1 MFTIGTRTIKT
12 AIGAM
17 IALVIA
23 QLFELDNAGT
33 AAVIA
38 LLSVQSTK
46 RQSVIVAVK
55 RFTACIAG
63 MLLATILFEGTA
75 YTPIT
80 IGLLLFL
87 YIPIMAKLQLQDG
100 IVPGFVIIMQMYVKG
115 SVSIDYIANQVSII
129 LIGIIV
135 ALLVNLYMPSTEN
148 KLRQIAKETEEN
160 MKQLLLQLS
169 RFVRQKEP
177 VWNDE
182 FEILTAESV
191 KSGQQIA
198 KRNVENSFFRKENY
212 YEAYFNMRGEQIA
225 IIQRVVPSILHLP
238 STFEQSEMVAHF
250 IENIALSLHESNP
263 ATELLENVRELKAT
277 FREMELPKTRQEFET
292 RAALLILINEIER
305 FLSLKT
311 GFYEKLDAHA
321 LER

>member
-1 MFTIGTRTIKT
+1 
-12 AIGAM
+12 M
-17 IALVIA
+17 IALIIA
-23 QLFELDNAGT
+23 QLFELDNAST
-33 AAVIA
+33 AAVIT

-55 RFTACIAG
+55 RFTACIAAI
-63 MLLATILFEGTA
+63 LLATLLFEGTA
-75 YTPIT
+75 YTPLA
-80 IGLLLFL
+80 IGVLLFF
-87 YIPIMAKLQLQDG
+87 YIPIMAKLQLQEG

-115 SVSIDYIANQVSII
+115 SVTVDFIANQVSII

-148 KLRQIAKETEEN
+148 KLQEIARETEEN

-177 VWNDE
+177 VWNDK
-182 FEILTAESV
+182 FEILTAESI
-191 KSGQQIA
+191 KAGQLIA
-198 KRNVENSFFRKENY
+198 KRALENSFFRRENY
-212 YEAYFNMRGEQIA
+212 YDAYFNMRSEQIT
-225 IIQRVVPSILHLP
+225 ILQRVLPSIIHLP
-238 STFEQSEMVAHF
+238 TTFEQNEMVAQF
-250 IENIALSLHESNP
+250 IENIALSFHESNP
-263 ATELLENVRELKAT
+263 ATDLLESVRELKAT

-311 GFYEKLDAHA
+311 TFCKKLNAHSI
-321 LER
+321 ER

>member
-17 IALVIA
+17 IALIIA
-23 QLFELDNAGT
+23 QLFELDNAST
-33 AAVIA
+33 AAVIT

-55 RFTACIAG
+55 RFAACIAAI
-63 MLLATILFEGTA
+63 LLATVLFEGTA
-75 YTPIT
+75 YTPLA
-80 IGLLLFL
+80 IGVLLFF
-87 YIPIMAKLQLQDG
+87 YIPIMANLQLQEG

-115 SVSIDYIANQVSII
+115 SVTIDFIANQVSVI

-148 KLRQIAKETEEN
+148 KLYEIARETEEN
-160 MKQLLLQLS
+160 MKLLLLQLS

-182 FEILTAESV
+182 FEILTAESI
-191 KSGQQIA
+191 KAGQLIA
-198 KRNVENSFFRKENY
+198 KRAMENSFFRRENY
-212 YEAYFNMRGEQIA
+212 YEAYFNMRSEQIT
-225 IIQRVVPSILHLP
+225 IIQRVLPSIIHLP
-238 STFEQSEMVAHF
+238 TTFEQNEMVAQF
-250 IENIALSLHESNP
+250 IENIALSFHESNP
-263 ATELLENVRELKAT
+263 ATDLLENLRELKAT

-311 GFYEKLDAHA
+311 TFCKKLNAHTI
-321 LER
+321 ER

>member
-17 IALVIA
+17 LALVIA
-23 QLFELDNAGT
+23 QLFGLDNAST

-46 RQSVIVAVK
+46 RQSVIVAMK
-55 RFTACIAG
+55 RFAACIAG
-63 MLLATILFEGTA
+63 MMLATLLFEGAA

-87 YIPIMAKLQLQDG
+87 YIPVMAKLQLQDG

-115 SVSIDYIANQVSII
+115 HISLDFIVNQVSII

-148 KLRQIAKETEEN
+148 KLREIAKETEEN

-169 RFVRQKEP
+169 RFIRQKEP

-182 FEILTAESV
+182 FEIRTAESI
-191 KSGQQIA
+191 KAGKLIA
-198 KRNVENSFFRKENY
+198 KRNGENSFFRKENY
-212 YEAYFNMRGEQIA
+212 YEAYFRMRSEQIA

-250 IENIALSLHESNP
+250 IENIGVSLHESYLG
-263 ATELLENVRELKAT
+263 TQLLDNVRELKAT

-292 RAALLILINEIER
+292 RAALLVLMNEIER
-305 FLSLKT
+305 FISLET
-311 GFYEKLDAHA
+311 LFYEKLSTQVF
-321 LER
+321 EK

>member
-23 QLFELDNAGT
+23 QLFELDNAST
-33 AAVIA
+33 AAVIT

-80 IGLLLFL
+80 IGILLFF

-115 SVSIDYIANQVSII
+115 DISLSFIANQLSII

-148 KLRQIAKETEEN
+148 KLREIAKETEEN

-182 FEILTAESV
+182 FEILTAESI

-212 YEAYFNMRGEQIA
+212 YEAYFNMRNEQIT
-225 IIQRVVPSILHLP
+225 ILRRVVPSILHLP

-250 IENIALSLHESNP
+250 IENVALSLHESNP
-263 ATELLENVRELKAT
+263 AKELLENVRELKAT
-277 FREMELPKTRQEFET
+277 FREMDLPKTRQEFET
-292 RAALLILINEIER
+292 RAVLLILINEVER
-305 FLSLKT
+305 FISLKT
-311 GFYEKLDAHA
+311 VFYEKLETHA